1 MDKNI
6 GEQLNK
12 AYEAYRQAC
21 MDRDHAVKELQ
32 QKTENYMQQIRE
44 QQEKIE
50 LQNSIIAKLKS
61 QLAALNAN
69 RGSAHPYIMMHEDIE
84 TFNLP
89 FSQLSEKLNIAK
101 QREKL
106 LKEQLES
113 ESMKLKQLEDK
124 SNQKERKLLSVI
136 SNQEDKI
143 RNLKSK
149 LKELNEAQK
158 SIQMPIYKR
167 EALFSTQYLNK
178 RMGRS
183 GKWGASEVKELMWEA
198 RLLYCFLGKREN
210 LETIFQDMKEECH
223 RICMLAEE
231 QTDQLIKFKI
241 KPEPETE
248 IQFSMPIQCTDKTD
262 EQAEELFKPRVIKD
276 INRGASC
283 ITSITPRGVGQDED
297 NNSVESLS
305 KFNVKFPPTD
315 NDSAFLQSTQEKP
328 TVSCTGIAEN
338 MLQDHHFNLEHR
350 DRAANLSKLE
360 PNSFEAHGIDLMTS
374 ALQSLT
380 TVDKTN
386 PSDHANVS
394 IENIHDKPCLKTTD
408 SGFTFVPKHT
418 NQGVPEAIFSLE
430 TAGTTVRGPHQIIW
444 QPQDNDLLAQAY
456 ADSELNQC
464 RICEFCREVFPPS
477 PTSKEDFL
485 RHLNSHFKVQ
495 S

>member
-1 MDKNI
+1 
-6 GEQLNK
+6 
-12 AYEAYRQAC
+12 
-21 MDRDHAVKELQ
+21 
-32 QKTENYMQQIRE
+32 MQQIRE

-69 RGSAHPYIMMHEDIE
+69 RGNTHPYILMHEDIE
-84 TFNLP
+84 TSNLSL
-89 FSQLSEKLNIAK
+89 SQLSEKLNVAK

-124 SNQKERKLLSVI
+124 NNLKERKLLSII

-143 RNLKSK
+143 RTLKSK

-158 SIQMPIYKR
+158 GVQMPTYKR
-167 EALFSTQYLNK
+167 E
-178 RMGRS
+178 
-183 GKWGASEVKELMWEA
+183 VKSKKVPDKPELS
-198 RLLYCFLGKREN
+198 LGISAISPLPEREN

-223 RICMLAEE
+223 RIRMLARE
-231 QTDQLIKFKI
+231 QTDQLSKFKI

-315 NDSAFLQSTQEKP
+315 NDSAFLQSTREKP
-328 TVSCTGIAEN
+328 TVPCTGVAEN

-350 DRAANLSKLE
+350 DRAVNLSKLE
-360 PNSFEAHGIDLMTS
+360 PNSFEAHGVDLMTS

-386 PSDHANVS
+386 PPNHANMPV
-394 IENIHDKPCLKTTD
+394 ENTCDKTCLKTTD
-408 SGFTFVPKHT
+408 TGFTFVPKHT
-418 NQGVPEAIFSLE
+418 NQGVPEVIFSLE
-430 TAGTTVRGPHQIIW
+430 AAGTTVRGPHQLIW

-456 ADSELNQC
+456 TDSELNQC
-464 RICEFCREVFPPS
+464 GICEFCREVFPPS
-477 PTSKEDFL
+477 ITSKEDFL

>member
-69 RGSAHPYIMMHEDIE
+69 RGSAHSYILMHEDIE
-84 TFNLP
+84 TSNLP

-106 LKEQLES
+106 LQEQLES

-124 SNQKERKLLSVI
+124 SDQKERKLLSII

-158 SIQMPIYKR
+158 SIQMPTYKR
-167 EALFSTQYLNK
+167 EVKSKKVVPDKPELSLGISDISP
-178 RMGRS
+178 M
-183 GKWGASEVKELMWEA
+183 SE
-198 RLLYCFLGKREN
+198 REN
-210 LETIFQDMKEECH
+210 LETIFRDMKEECH
-223 RICMLAEE
+223 QICMLAKE
-231 QTDQLIKFKI
+231 QTNQLSKFKL

-328 TVSCTGIAEN
+328 TVPCISIAEN

-350 DRAANLSKLE
+350 DRAVNLSKLE
-360 PNSFEAHGIDLMTS
+360 PNSFEAHGIDLMT
-374 ALQSLT
+374 LT
-380 TVDKTN
+380 SVDKTN
-386 PSDHANVS
+386 PPDQTSVP

-408 SGFTFVPKHT
+408 SGFAFVPKHT
-418 NQGVPEAIFSLE
+418 NQGVPEVIFDLE
-430 TAGTTVRGPHQIIW
+430 SAGTTIRGPHQLIW

-464 RICEFCREVFPPS
+464 GICEFCREVFPPS
-477 PTSKEDFL
+477 LTSKEDFL

>member
-32 QKTENYMQQIRE
+32 QKTENYMQQICE

-69 RGSAHPYIMMHEDIE
+69 RGNAHPYILMHEDTE
-84 TFNLP
+84 TSNLP
-89 FSQLSEKLNIAK
+89 FSHLSEKLNIAK

-106 LKEQLES
+106 LKEQLDS

-124 SNQKERKLLSVI
+124 SNQKERKLLSII
-136 SNQEDKI
+136 SNQDDKI
-143 RNLKSK
+143 RNLESK
-149 LKELNEAQK
+149 LQELNEAQK
-158 SIQMPIYKR
+158 AIQMPTYKR
-167 EALFSTQYLNK
+167 EVKSMKVVPDKPEISL
-178 RMGRS
+178 GIS
-183 GKWGASEVKELMWEA
+183 GISPE
-198 RLLYCFLGKREN
+198 REN

-223 RICMLAEE
+223 RICMLARE
-231 QTDQLIKFKI
+231 QTDQLSIFKI

-328 TVSCTGIAEN
+328 TVPCTGISEN

-350 DRAANLSKLE
+350 DRAVNLSKLE

-386 PSDHANVS
+386 PSDHAKMP
-394 IENIHDKPCLKTTD
+394 IENICDKSCLKTTD

-418 NQGVPEAIFSLE
+418 NHDVPEVVFSLE
-430 TAGTTVRGPHQIIW
+430 AAGTTIRGPHQPIW

-464 RICEFCREVFPPS
+464 GICEFCREVFPPS
-477 PTSKEDFL
+477 LTSKEDFL

>member
-32 QKTENYMQQIRE
+32 QKTENYTQQIRE

-69 RGSAHPYIMMHEDIE
+69 RGNAHPYILMHEDIE
-84 TFNLP
+84 TSNLP
-89 FSQLSEKLNIAK
+89 FRQLSELNIAK

-106 LKEQLES
+106 LKEQLDS
-113 ESMKLKQLEDK
+113 ASMKLKQLEDK
-124 SNQKERKLLSVI
+124 SNQKERKLLSII
-136 SNQEDKI
+136 SNQDDKI
-143 RNLKSK
+143 RNLESK
-149 LKELNEAQK
+149 LQELNEVQK
-158 SIQMPIYKR
+158 GTQMPTYKR
-167 EALFSTQYLNK
+167 EVKSKKVVPDKPELSL
-178 RMGRS
+178 GIS
-183 GKWGASEVKELMWEA
+183 GISPE
-198 RLLYCFLGKREN
+198 REN

-223 RICMLAEE
+223 RICMLARE
-231 QTDQLIKFKI
+231 QTDQLSIFKI

-328 TVSCTGIAEN
+328 TVPCTGISEN

-350 DRAANLSKLE
+350 DCAVNLSKLE

-386 PSDHANVS
+386 PSDHAKMS
-394 IENIHDKPCLKTTD
+394 IENICDKPCLKTTD

-418 NQGVPEAIFSLE
+418 NQGVPEVIFPLE
-430 TAGTTVRGPHQIIW
+430 AAGTTVRGPHQ
-444 QPQDNDLLAQAY
+444 N
-456 ADSELNQC
+456 
-464 RICEFCREVFPPS
+464 VF
-477 PTSKEDFL
+477 KMLF
-485 RHLNSHFKVQ
+485 Q
-495 S
+495 

>member
-32 QKTENYMQQIRE
+32 QKTESYMQQIRE

-69 RGSAHPYIMMHEDIE
+69 RGNVHPYILMHEDIE
-84 TFNLP
+84 TSNLC
-89 FSQLSEKLNIAK
+89 FSQLSEKLNVAK
-101 QREKL
+101 RREKV

-113 ESMKLKQLEDK
+113 ESMKVKQLEDK
-124 SNQKERKLLSVI
+124 NNQKERKFISII
-136 SNQEDKI
+136 SNKDNKI
-143 RNLKSK
+143 RTLESK

-158 SIQMPIYKR
+158 GMQMPAYKR
-167 EALFSTQYLNK
+167 EVKSKKVVPDKPELSLEI
-178 RMGRS
+178 S
-183 GKWGASEVKELMWEA
+183 GISPMPE
-198 RLLYCFLGKREN
+198 REN

-223 RICMLAEE
+223 RICMLARE
-231 QTDQLIKFKI
+231 QTDQLSKFKI

-328 TVSCTGIAEN
+328 TVPCTGIAEN
-338 MLQDHHFNLEHR
+338 MLQDHNFNLEHR
-350 DRAANLSKLE
+350 DRAVNPSKLE
-360 PNSFEAHGIDLMTS
+360 PNSFEAHGVDLMTS

-380 TVDKTN
+380 PVDKTN
-386 PSDHANVS
+386 PPNHANMP
-394 IENIHDKPCLKTTD
+394 IENIHDKTCLKTTD
-408 SGFTFVPKHT
+408 TGFTFVPKHT
-418 NQGVPEAIFSLE
+418 NQGVPEVMFSSE
-430 TAGTTVRGPHQIIW
+430 VAGTTVRGPHQLIW
-444 QPQDNDLLAQAY
+444 QPRDNELLAQAY
-456 ADSELNQC
+456 TASELNQC
-464 RICEFCREVFPPS
+464 GICEFCQEVFPPS
-477 PTSKEDFL
+477 ITSKEDFL

>member
-6 GEQLNK
+6 GEQLNR

-44 QQEKIE
+44 QQKQIK
-50 LQNSIIAKLKS
+50 LQKSIIAKLKS

-69 RGSAHPYIMMHEDIE
+69 RGNAHPCILMHEDTE
-84 TFNLP
+84 TSNLSL
-89 FSQLSEKLNIAK
+89 SQLSEELNIAK
-101 QREKL
+101 QGEKL
-106 LKEQLES
+106 LK
-113 ESMKLKQLEDK
+113 
-124 SNQKERKLLSVI
+124 V
-136 SNQEDKI
+136 
-143 RNLKSK
+143 KSK
-149 LKELNEAQK
+149 KAVPYKPELCLGIAGV
-158 SIQMPIYKR
+158 SPIP
-167 EALFSTQYLNK
+167 E
-178 RMGRS
+178 
-183 GKWGASEVKELMWEA
+183 
-198 RLLYCFLGKREN
+198 REN

-223 RICMLAEE
+223 RICMLARE
-231 QTDQLIKFKI
+231 QTDQLSKFRI

-297 NNSVESLS
+297 NSSVESLS

-315 NDSAFLQSTQEKP
+315 NDSAFLQSTQEKT
-328 TVSCTGIAEN
+328 TVPCTGIAEK

-350 DRAANLSKLE
+350 DRAVNLSKLE
-360 PNSFEAHGIDLMTS
+360 PNSFEVHGVDLMTS
-374 ALQSLT
+374 ALQNF

-386 PSDHANVS
+386 SSNHANMP
-394 IENIHDKPCLKTTD
+394 IEKTHDKTCLNTANAV
-408 SGFTFVPKHT
+408 FTFVPKHT
-418 NQGVPEAIFSLE
+418 NLGVPEVILDSLE
-430 TAGTTVRGPHQIIW
+430 AAGTTVRGPHQLIW

-456 ADSELNQC
+456 TDSELIQC
-464 RICEFCREVFPPS
+464 GICEFCQEVFPPS
-477 PTSKEDFL
+477 RTSKEDFL
-485 RHLNSHFKVQ
+485 RHLYSHLKVQ

>member
-32 QKTENYMQQIRE
+32 QKTENYTQQIRE

-69 RGSAHPYIMMHEDIE
+69 RGNAHPYILMHEDIE
-84 TFNLP
+84 TSNLP
-89 FSQLSEKLNIAK
+89 FRQLSELNIAK

-106 LKEQLES
+106 LKEQLDS
-113 ESMKLKQLEDK
+113 ASMKLKQLEDK
-124 SNQKERKLLSVI
+124 SNQKERKLLCII
-136 SNQEDKI
+136 SNQDDKI
-143 RNLKSK
+143 RNLESK
-149 LKELNEAQK
+149 LQELNEVQK
-158 SIQMPIYKR
+158 GMQTPTYKR
-167 EALFSTQYLNK
+167 EVKSKKVVPDKPELSL
-178 RMGRS
+178 GIS
-183 GKWGASEVKELMWEA
+183 GISPE
-198 RLLYCFLGKREN
+198 REN

-223 RICMLAEE
+223 RICMLARE
-231 QTDQLIKFKI
+231 QTDQLSIFKI

-328 TVSCTGIAEN
+328 TVPCTGISEN

-350 DRAANLSKLE
+350 DCAVNLSKLE

-386 PSDHANVS
+386 PSDHAKMS
-394 IENIHDKPCLKTTD
+394 IENICDKPCLKTTD

-418 NQGVPEAIFSLE
+418 NQGVPEVIFPLE
-430 TAGTTVRGPHQIIW
+430 AAGTTVRGPHQ
-444 QPQDNDLLAQAY
+444 N
-456 ADSELNQC
+456 
-464 RICEFCREVFPPS
+464 VF
-477 PTSKEDFL
+477 KMLF
-485 RHLNSHFKVQ
+485 Q
-495 S
+495 

>member
-69 RGSAHPYIMMHEDIE
+69 RGMYSSLHHEDIE
-84 TFNLP
+84 TSNLS

-106 LKEQLES
+106 LKVWS
-113 ESMKLKQLEDK
+113 
-124 SNQKERKLLSVI
+124 
-136 SNQEDKI
+136 
-143 RNLKSK
+143 
-149 LKELNEAQK
+149 
-158 SIQMPIYKR
+158 
-167 EALFSTQYLNK
+167 
-178 RMGRS
+178 
-183 GKWGASEVKELMWEA
+183 
-198 RLLYCFLGKREN
+198 EN

-223 RICMLAEE
+223 RICMLARE
-231 QTDQLIKFKI
+231 QTDQLSKFKI

-262 EQAEELFKPRVIKD
+262 EQAEELFKPRVIND

-328 TVSCTGIAEN
+328 TVPCTGIAEN

-350 DRAANLSKLE
+350 DRAVNLSKLE
-360 PNSFEAHGIDLMTS
+360 PNSFEAHGVDLMTS

-386 PSDHANVS
+386 PPNHANIP
-394 IENIHDKPCLKTTD
+394 IENSRDKTCLKTTD
-408 SGFTFVPKHT
+408 TGFTFVPKHT
-418 NQGVPEAIFSLE
+418 NQGVPEVIFSSLE
-430 TAGTTVRGPHQIIW
+430 AAGTTVRGPHQVSFYKYFHLDINCFYIYFKAVINRKL
-444 QPQDNDLLAQAY
+444 PPRLLSFY
-456 ADSELNQC
+456 L
-464 RICEFCREVFPPS
+464 
-477 PTSKEDFL
+477 
-485 RHLNSHFKVQ
+485 
-495 S
+495 

>member
-32 QKTENYMQQIRE
+32 QKTENYTQQIRE
-44 QQEKIE
+44 QQEKID
-50 LQNSIIAKLKS
+50 LQNSIIAELKS

-69 RGSAHPYIMMHEDIE
+69 RGNAHPYILMHEDIE
-84 TFNLP
+84 TSNLS

-124 SNQKERKLLSVI
+124 NNQKERKLISII

-143 RNLKSK
+143 RTLKSK
-149 LKELNEAQK
+149 LKELSEAQK
-158 SIQMPIYKR
+158 GTQMPTYKR
-167 EALFSTQYLNK
+167 EVKSKKVVPDKYELSLG
-178 RMGRS
+178 MS
-183 GKWGASEVKELMWEA
+183 GISPMLE
-198 RLLYCFLGKREN
+198 RDN
-210 LETIFQDMKEECH
+210 LETVFQDMKEECH
-223 RICMLAEE
+223 RICMLARE
-231 QTDQLIKFKI
+231 QTDQLSAFKI

-262 EQAEELFKPRVIKD
+262 EQAEELFKTRVIKD

-305 KFNVKFPPTD
+305 KFNVKLPPTD

-328 TVSCTGIAEN
+328 TVPCTSIAEN
-338 MLQDHHFNLEHR
+338 MLRDHRFNLEHR
-350 DRAANLSKLE
+350 DCAVNISKLE
-360 PNSFEAHGIDLMTS
+360 PNSLEAYGVDLMTS

-386 PSDHANVS
+386 PPNHANMP
-394 IENIHDKPCLKTTD
+394 IESTRDKTCFKTTD
-408 SGFTFVPKHT
+408 MGFTFVPKHT
-418 NQGVPEAIFSLE
+418 NQGIPEVIFSSLE
-430 TAGTTVRGPHQIIW
+430 AAGTTVRGPHQLVW
-444 QPQDNDLLAQAY
+444 QPRDNDLLAQPY
-456 ADSELNQC
+456 TDSELNQC
-464 RICEFCREVFPPS
+464 GICEFCREVLPPS
-477 PTSKEDFL
+477 ITSKEDFL
-485 RHLNSHFKVQ
+485 RHLYSHFKVQ

>member
-32 QKTENYMQQIRE
+32 QKVQNYMQQIRE

-69 RGSAHPYIMMHEDIE
+69 RGNVHPYILLHEDIE
-84 TFNLP
+84 TSNLS

-106 LKEQLES
+106 LK
-113 ESMKLKQLEDK
+113 
-124 SNQKERKLLSVI
+124 V
-136 SNQEDKI
+136 
-143 RNLKSK
+143 KSK
-149 LKELNEAQK
+149 KVVPDKPEL
-158 SIQMPIYKR
+158 SLGISGISPMP
-167 EALFSTQYLNK
+167 E
-178 RMGRS
+178 
-183 GKWGASEVKELMWEA
+183 
-198 RLLYCFLGKREN
+198 REN

-223 RICMLAEE
+223 RICMLARE
-231 QTDQLIKFKI
+231 QTDQLSKFKI

-262 EQAEELFKPRVIKD
+262 EQAEELFKSRVIKD

-328 TVSCTGIAEN
+328 AVPCTGIAEN

-350 DRAANLSKLE
+350 DRAVNLSKLE
-360 PNSFEAHGIDLMTS
+360 PNSFEAHGVDLMTS

-386 PSDHANVS
+386 PPNHANMS
-394 IENIHDKPCLKTTD
+394 IENIHDKTCLKTTNT
-408 SGFTFVPKHT
+408 GFTFVPKHT
-418 NQGVPEAIFSLE
+418 NQGVPEVIFSSLE
-430 TAGTTVRGPHQIIW
+430 AAGTTVRGPHQLVW

-456 ADSELNQC
+456 TDSELNQC
-464 RICEFCREVFPPS
+464 GICEFCREVFPPS
-477 PTSKEDFL
+477 ITSKEDFL

>member
-69 RGSAHPYIMMHEDIE
+69 RGNVHTYILKHEDIE
-84 TFNLP
+84 TSNLS
-89 FSQLSEKLNIAK
+89 FSQLSEKLSIAK

-124 SNQKERKLLSVI
+124 NNQKERKLLSII

-143 RNLKSK
+143 RTLKSK

-158 SIQMPIYKR
+158 GIQMPTYKR
-167 EALFSTQYLNK
+167 EVKNK
-178 RMGRS
+178 
-183 GKWGASEVKELMWEA
+183 KVVPEKSEVS
-198 RLLYCFLGKREN
+198 LGISGISPMSEREN

-223 RICMLAEE
+223 RICMLARE
-231 QTDQLIKFKI
+231 QTDQLSKFKI

-262 EQAEELFKPRVIKD
+262 EQAEELFKPRVIND

-328 TVSCTGIAEN
+328 TVPCTGIAEN
-338 MLQDHHFNLEHR
+338 MLQDHNFNLEHR
-350 DRAANLSKLE
+350 DRAVNLSKLE
-360 PNSFEAHGIDLMTS
+360 PNSFEAHGVDLMTS

-386 PSDHANVS
+386 PPNHANIP
-394 IENIHDKPCLKTTD
+394 IENSRDKTCLKTTD
-408 SGFTFVPKHT
+408 TGFTFVPKHT
-418 NQGVPEAIFSLE
+418 NQGIPEVIFSSLE
-430 TAGTTVRGPHQIIW
+430 GAGTTVRGPHQLIW
-444 QPQDNDLLAQAY
+444 QPRDNDLLAQAY
-456 ADSELNQC
+456 TDSELNQC
-464 RICEFCREVFPPS
+464 GICEFCREVFPPS
-477 PTSKEDFL
+477 ITSKEDFL

>member
-69 RGSAHPYIMMHEDIE
+69 RGNAHPYILMHEDID
-84 TFNLP
+84 TSNLP
-89 FSQLSEKLNIAK
+89 FRQLSEKLNIAK

-106 LKEQLES
+106 LKEQLDS

-124 SNQKERKLLSVI
+124 SNQKERKLLSII
-136 SNQEDKI
+136 SNQDDKI
-143 RNLKSK
+143 RNLESK
-149 LKELNEAQK
+149 LQELNEAQK
-158 SIQMPIYKR
+158 GIQTPTYKR
-167 EALFSTQYLNK
+167 EVKSEKVVPDKPELSL
-178 RMGRS
+178 GIS
-183 GKWGASEVKELMWEA
+183 GISPE
-198 RLLYCFLGKREN
+198 REN

-223 RICMLAEE
+223 RICMLARE
-231 QTDQLIKFKI
+231 QTDQLSIFKI

-328 TVSCTGIAEN
+328 TVPCTGISEN

-350 DRAANLSKLE
+350 DRAVNLSKLE

-386 PSDHANVS
+386 PSDHAKMP
-394 IENIHDKPCLKTTD
+394 IENICDKPCLKTTD

-418 NQGVPEAIFSLE
+418 NQGVPEVIFSLE
-430 TAGTTVRGPHQIIW
+430 AAGTTVRGPHQPIW

-464 RICEFCREVFPPS
+464 GICEFCREVFPPS
-477 PTSKEDFL
+477 LTSKEDFL

>member
-69 RGSAHPYIMMHEDIE
+69 RGNAHPYILMHEDIE
-84 TFNLP
+84 TSNLL
-89 FSQLSEKLNIAK
+89 FSQLSEKLNVAK
-101 QREKL
+101 QKEKL
-106 LKEQLES
+106 LKEQLDS

-124 SNQKERKLLSVI
+124 SNQKERKLLSII
-136 SNQEDKI
+136 SSQDDKI

-149 LKELNEAQK
+149 LHELSEAQK
-158 SIQMPIYKR
+158 GVQMPTYKR
-167 EALFSTQYLNK
+167 EVKSKKVVPDKPELSLVISP
-178 RMGRS
+178 M
-183 GKWGASEVKELMWEA
+183 SE
-198 RLLYCFLGKREN
+198 REN
-210 LETIFQDMKEECH
+210 PETIFQDMKEECH
-223 RICMLAEE
+223 RICMLARE
-231 QTDQLIKFKI
+231 QTDQLSKFKI

-328 TVSCTGIAEN
+328 TVPCTGISEN

-350 DRAANLSKLE
+350 DHAVNLSKLE
-360 PNSFEAHGIDLMTS
+360 PKSFEAHGIDLMTS

-386 PSDHANVS
+386 LPDHVKMP
-394 IENIHDKPCLKTTD
+394 IENICDKPCLKTTD

-418 NQGVPEAIFSLE
+418 NQGVPEVIFPLE
-430 TAGTTVRGPHQIIW
+430 AAGTTVRGPHQLIW
-444 QPQDNDLLAQAY
+444 QPQDNNLLAQAY

-464 RICEFCREVFPPS
+464 GICEFCREVFPPS
-477 PTSKEDFL
+477 LTSKEDFL

>member
-69 RGSAHPYIMMHEDIE
+69 RGNAHPYILMHEDVE
-84 TFNLP
+84 TPNLL

-106 LKEQLES
+106 LKEHLDS

-124 SNQKERKLLSVI
+124 SNQKERKLLSII
-136 SNQEDKI
+136 SNQDDKI
-143 RNLKSK
+143 RNLESK
-149 LKELNEAQK
+149 LQELNEAQK
-158 SIQMPIYKR
+158 GTQMPTYKR
-167 EALFSTQYLNK
+167 EVKSKKVVPDMPELSL
-178 RMGRS
+178 GIS
-183 GKWGASEVKELMWEA
+183 GISPE
-198 RLLYCFLGKREN
+198 REN
-210 LETIFQDMKEECH
+210 LESIFQDMKEECH
-223 RICMLAEE
+223 RICKLARE
-231 QTDQLIKFKI
+231 QTDQLSIFKI

-328 TVSCTGIAEN
+328 TVPCTGISEN

-350 DRAANLSKLE
+350 DRAVNLSKLE

-386 PSDHANVS
+386 PSDHAKMP
-394 IENIHDKPCLKTTD
+394 IENICDKSCLKTTD

-418 NQGVPEAIFSLE
+418 NQGVPEVIFSLE
-430 TAGTTVRGPHQIIW
+430 AAGTTVRGPHQPIW

-464 RICEFCREVFPPS
+464 GICEFCREVFPPS
-477 PTSKEDFL
+477 LTSKEDFL

>member
-50 LQNSIIAKLKS
+50 LQNGIIAKLKS

-69 RGSAHPYIMMHEDIE
+69 RGNVHPYILMHEDIE
-84 TFNLP
+84 TSNLS
-89 FSQLSEKLNIAK
+89 FCQLSEKLNVAK

-113 ESMKLKQLEDK
+113 ESMKLKQLQDK
-124 SNQKERKLLSVI
+124 NNQKERKLISII

-143 RNLKSK
+143 RTLKSK

-158 SIQMPIYKR
+158 GVQMPTYKR
-167 EALFSTQYLNK
+167 EVKSKKVVPDKPELPL
-178 RMGRS
+178 GIS
-183 GKWGASEVKELMWEA
+183 GISPMPE
-198 RLLYCFLGKREN
+198 REN

-223 RICMLAEE
+223 RICMLARE
-231 QTDQLIKFKI
+231 QTDQLSKFKI

-297 NNSVESLS
+297 NNYVESLS

-328 TVSCTGIAEN
+328 TVPCTGIAEN
-338 MLQDHHFNLEHR
+338 MLQDHRFNLEHR
-350 DRAANLSKLE
+350 DRAVNLSKLE
-360 PNSFEAHGIDLMTS
+360 PNSFEAHGVDLMTS

-380 TVDKTN
+380 PVDKTN
-386 PSDHANVS
+386 PPNHANMP
-394 IENIHDKPCLKTTD
+394 IENTCDKTRLKTTD
-408 SGFTFVPKHT
+408 TGFTFVPKHT
-418 NQGVPEAIFSLE
+418 NHGVPEVIFNLE
-430 TAGTTVRGPHQIIW
+430 AAGTTVRGPHQLVW
-444 QPQDNDLLAQAY
+444 QPRDNDLPAQAY
-456 ADSELNQC
+456 TDSELNQC
-464 RICEFCREVFPPS
+464 GICEFCQEVFPLS
-477 PTSKEDFL
+477 RISKEDFL

>member
-32 QKTENYMQQIRE
+32 QKTENYTQQIRE

-69 RGSAHPYIMMHEDIE
+69 RGNAHPYILMHEDIE
-84 TFNLP
+84 TSNLP
-89 FSQLSEKLNIAK
+89 FRQLSEKLSIAR
-101 QREKL
+101 QRENL
-106 LKEQLES
+106 LKEKLDS

-124 SNQKERKLLSVI
+124 SNQKERKLLSII
-136 SNQEDKI
+136 SNQDDKI
-143 RNLKSK
+143 RNLESK
-149 LKELNEAQK
+149 LQELNEAQK
-158 SIQMPIYKR
+158 GIQMPTYKR
-167 EALFSTQYLNK
+167 EVKSKKVVPDKPELSL
-178 RMGRS
+178 GIS
-183 GKWGASEVKELMWEA
+183 GISPE
-198 RLLYCFLGKREN
+198 REN

-223 RICMLAEE
+223 RICMLARE
-231 QTDQLIKFKI
+231 QTDQLSIFKI

-328 TVSCTGIAEN
+328 TVPCTGISEN

-350 DRAANLSKLE
+350 DRAVNLSKLE

-380 TVDKTN
+380 AVDKTN
-386 PSDHANVS
+386 LSDHAKMP
-394 IENIHDKPCLKTTD
+394 IENICDKPCLKTTD

-418 NQGVPEAIFSLE
+418 NQGVPEVIFPLE
-430 TAGTTVRGPHQIIW
+430 AAGTTVRGPHQPIW

-464 RICEFCREVFPPS
+464 GICEFCREVFPPS
-477 PTSKEDFL
+477 LTSKEDFL

>member
-6 GEQLNK
+6 GEQLNR
-12 AYEAYRQAC
+12 AYEAFRQAC
-21 MDRDHAVKELQ
+21 MERDHAVKELQ

-69 RGSAHPYIMMHEDIE
+69 RGNAHPYILMHEDIE
-84 TFNLP
+84 TSNLP

-106 LKEQLES
+106 LKEQLDS

-124 SNQKERKLLSVI
+124 SNQKERKLLSII
-136 SNQEDKI
+136 SNQDDKI
-143 RNLKSK
+143 RNLESK
-149 LKELNEAQK
+149 LQELNEAQK
-158 SIQMPIYKR
+158 GIQMPTYKR
-167 EALFSTQYLNK
+167 EVKSK
-178 RMGRS
+178 R
-183 GKWGASEVKELMWEA
+183 VVP
-198 RLLYCFLGKREN
+198 
-210 LETIFQDMKEECH
+210 D
-223 RICMLAEE
+223 
-231 QTDQLIKFKI
+231 
-241 KPEPETE
+241 KPELSLGISGISPESFLTVFLERE

-262 EQAEELFKPRVIKD
+262 EQAEELFKPRVIED

-328 TVSCTGIAEN
+328 TVPCTGISEN

-350 DRAANLSKLE
+350 DRAVNLSKLE

-386 PSDHANVS
+386 PSDHAKMP
-394 IENIHDKPCLKTTD
+394 IEKICDKPSLKTTD

-418 NQGVPEAIFSLE
+418 IQGVPEVIFSLE
-430 TAGTTVRGPHQIIW
+430 AAGTTVRGPHQPIW

-456 ADSELNQC
+456 ADSEPNQC
-464 RICEFCREVFPPS
+464 GICEFCREVFPPS
-477 PTSKEDFL
+477 LTSKEDFL

>member
-21 MDRDHAVKELQ
+21 MDRDHAVKELH

-69 RGSAHPYIMMHEDIE
+69 GGNAHPYVLMHEDTE
-84 TFNLP
+84 TSNLP
-89 FSQLSEKLNIAK
+89 FRQLSEKLNVAK

-124 SNQKERKLLSVI
+124 NNQKERKLISII

-143 RNLKSK
+143 KTLKSK
-149 LKELNEAQK
+149 LKELNEAQRGV
-158 SIQMPIYKR
+158 QMPTYKR
-167 EALFSTQYLNK
+167 E
-178 RMGRS
+178 
-183 GKWGASEVKELMWEA
+183 VKSKKVIPAKPELS
-198 RLLYCFLGKREN
+198 LGMAGIPPLPEREN
-210 LETIFQDMKEECH
+210 LETIFHDMEEECH
-223 RICMLAEE
+223 RICMLARD
-231 QTDQLIKFKI
+231 QTDQLSKFKI

-248 IQFSMPIQCTDKTD
+248 IPFSMPIQCTDKTD

-305 KFNVKFPPTD
+305 KFNVKFPPTV
-315 NDSAFLQSTQEKP
+315 NDSAFLQSTREKP
-328 TVSCTGIAEN
+328 TVPCTGVAEN

-350 DRAANLSKLE
+350 DRAVNLSKLE
-360 PNSFEAHGIDLMTS
+360 PNSFEAHGVDLMTS
-374 ALQSLT
+374 ALQNF
-380 TVDKTN
+380 TVDKIKPPN
-386 PSDHANVS
+386 HVKMP
-394 IENIHDKPCLKTTD
+394 IENIHDKICLKTTD
-408 SGFTFVPKHT
+408 TGFTFVPKHT
-418 NQGVPEAIFSLE
+418 NQGAPEVIFSSLE
-430 TAGTTVRGPHQIIW
+430 AAGTTIRGPHQLIW
-444 QPQDNDLLAQAY
+444 QPQDNNLLAQAY
-456 ADSELNQC
+456 TDSELNQSK
-464 RICEFCREVFPPS
+464 ICEFCREVFPPS
-477 PTSKEDFL
+477 VTSKEDFL

>member
-32 QKTENYMQQIRE
+32 QKTENYMQQICE

-69 RGSAHPYIMMHEDIE
+69 RGNAHPYILMHEDIE
-84 TFNLP
+84 TSNLS
-89 FSQLSEKLNIAK
+89 FSQLAEKLNMAK

-106 LKEQLES
+106 LKEQLEG

-124 SNQKERKLLSVI
+124 NNQKERKLI
-136 SNQEDKI
+136 SIISDQEDKI
-143 RNLKSK
+143 RTLKSK

-158 SIQMPIYKR
+158 GIQMPTYKR
-167 EALFSTQYLNK
+167 EVKCKKVVPDKPELSL
-178 RMGRS
+178 GIS
-183 GKWGASEVKELMWEA
+183 GISPMPE
-198 RLLYCFLGKREN
+198 REN

-223 RICMLAEE
+223 RICMLARE
-231 QTDQLIKFKI
+231 QTDQLSKFKI

-328 TVSCTGIAEN
+328 TVPCSGIAEN
-338 MLQDHHFNLEHR
+338 MLQDHNFNLEHR
-350 DRAANLSKLE
+350 GSAVNLSKLE
-360 PNSFEAHGIDLMTS
+360 PNSFEAHGVDLMTS
-374 ALQSLT
+374 ALPSLT

-386 PSDHANVS
+386 PPNHANMP
-394 IENIHDKPCLKTTD
+394 IEKTRDT
-408 SGFTFVPKHT
+408 GFTFVPKHT
-418 NQGVPEAIFSLE
+418 NHGVPEVMFSSLE
-430 TAGTTVRGPHQIIW
+430 VAGTTIRGPHQLVW
-444 QPQDNDLLAQAY
+444 QPRDNDLLAQAY
-456 ADSELNQC
+456 TASELNQC
-464 RICEFCREVFPPS
+464 GICEFCREVFPPS
-477 PTSKEDFL
+477 ITSKEDFL

>member
-69 RGSAHPYIMMHEDIE
+69 RGMYSSLHHEDIE
-84 TFNLP
+84 TSNLS

-106 LKEQLES
+106 LKVWS
-113 ESMKLKQLEDK
+113 
-124 SNQKERKLLSVI
+124 
-136 SNQEDKI
+136 
-143 RNLKSK
+143 
-149 LKELNEAQK
+149 
-158 SIQMPIYKR
+158 
-167 EALFSTQYLNK
+167 
-178 RMGRS
+178 
-183 GKWGASEVKELMWEA
+183 
-198 RLLYCFLGKREN
+198 EN

-223 RICMLAEE
+223 RICMLARE
-231 QTDQLIKFKI
+231 QTDQLSKFKI

-262 EQAEELFKPRVIKD
+262 EQAEELFKPRVIND

-328 TVSCTGIAEN
+328 TVPCTGIAEN

-350 DRAANLSKLE
+350 DRAVNLSKLE
-360 PNSFEAHGIDLMTS
+360 PNSFEAHGVDLMTS

-386 PSDHANVS
+386 PPNHANIP
-394 IENIHDKPCLKTTD
+394 IENSRDKTCLKTTD
-408 SGFTFVPKHT
+408 TGFTFVPKHT
-418 NQGVPEAIFSLE
+418 NQGVPEVIFSSLE
-430 TAGTTVRGPHQIIW
+430 AAGTTVRGPHQLIW
-444 QPQDNDLLAQAY
+444 QPRDNDLLAQAY
-456 ADSELNQC
+456 TDSELNQC
-464 RICEFCREVFPPS
+464 GICEFCREVFPPS
-477 PTSKEDFL
+477 ITSKEDFL

>member
-69 RGSAHPYIMMHEDIE
+69 RGNAHPYILMHEDIE
-84 TFNLP
+84 TSNLL
-89 FSQLSEKLNIAK
+89 FSQLSEKLNVAK
-101 QREKL
+101 QKEKL
-106 LKEQLES
+106 LKVKS
-113 ESMKLKQLEDK
+113 KKVVPDK
-124 SNQKERKLLSVI
+124 PELSLVI
-136 SNQEDKI
+136 SP
-143 RNLKSK
+143 
-149 LKELNEAQK
+149 
-158 SIQMPIYKR
+158 M
-167 EALFSTQYLNK
+167 
-178 RMGRS
+178 
-183 GKWGASEVKELMWEA
+183 SE
-198 RLLYCFLGKREN
+198 REN
-210 LETIFQDMKEECH
+210 PETIFQDMKEECH
-223 RICMLAEE
+223 RICMLARE
-231 QTDQLIKFKI
+231 QTDQLSKFKI

-328 TVSCTGIAEN
+328 TVPCTGISEN

-350 DRAANLSKLE
+350 DHAVNLSKLE
-360 PNSFEAHGIDLMTS
+360 PKSFEAHGIDLMTS

-386 PSDHANVS
+386 LPDHVKMP
-394 IENIHDKPCLKTTD
+394 IENICDKPCLKTTD

-418 NQGVPEAIFSLE
+418 NQGVPEVIFPLE
-430 TAGTTVRGPHQIIW
+430 AAGTTVRGPHQVSFYKYSTFQKMLIW
-444 QPQDNDLLAQAY
+444 QPQDNNLLAQAY

-464 RICEFCREVFPPS
+464 GICEFCREVFPPS
-477 PTSKEDFL
+477 LTSKEDFL

>member
-32 QKTENYMQQIRE
+32 QKTESYMQQIRE

-69 RGSAHPYIMMHEDIE
+69 RGNVHPYILMHEDIE
-84 TFNLP
+84 TSNLC
-89 FSQLSEKLNIAK
+89 FSQLSEKLNVAK
-101 QREKL
+101 RREKV

-113 ESMKLKQLEDK
+113 ESMKVKQLEDK
-124 SNQKERKLLSVI
+124 NNQKERKFISII
-136 SNQEDKI
+136 SNKDNKI
-143 RNLKSK
+143 RTLESK

-158 SIQMPIYKR
+158 GMQMPAYKR
-167 EALFSTQYLNK
+167 EVKSKKVVPDKPESSLEI
-178 RMGRS
+178 S
-183 GKWGASEVKELMWEA
+183 GISPMPE
-198 RLLYCFLGKREN
+198 REN

-223 RICMLAEE
+223 RICMLARE
-231 QTDQLIKFKI
+231 QTDQLSKFKI

-328 TVSCTGIAEN
+328 TVPCTGIAEN
-338 MLQDHHFNLEHR
+338 MLQDHNFNLEHR
-350 DRAANLSKLE
+350 DRAVNPSKLE
-360 PNSFEAHGIDLMTS
+360 PNSFEAHGVDLMTS

-380 TVDKTN
+380 PVDKTN
-386 PSDHANVS
+386 PPNHANMP
-394 IENIHDKPCLKTTD
+394 IENIHDKTCLKTTD
-408 SGFTFVPKHT
+408 TGFTFVPKHT
-418 NQGVPEAIFSLE
+418 NQGVPEVMFSSE
-430 TAGTTVRGPHQIIW
+430 VAGTTVRGPHQLIW
-444 QPQDNDLLAQAY
+444 QPRDNELLAQAY
-456 ADSELNQC
+456 TASELNQC
-464 RICEFCREVFPPS
+464 GICEFCQEVFPPS
-477 PTSKEDFL
+477 ITSKEDFL

>member
-167 EALFSTQYLNK
+167 EVKSRKVVPDNPELSL
-178 RMGRS
+178 GIS
-183 GKWGASEVKELMWEA
+183 GISPMAE
-198 RLLYCFLGKREN
+198 REN

-386 PSDHANVS
+386 PSDHANVP

>member
-32 QKTENYMQQIRE
+32 LKTENYMQQIGE
-44 QQEKIE
+44 QQEQIE

-61 QLAALNAN
+61 QLGALNAN
-69 RGSAHPYIMMHEDIE
+69 RGNMHSYVLMPEEIQ
-84 TFNLP
+84 TSNLT

-106 LKEQLES
+106 LKEQLEN
-113 ESMKLKQLEDK
+113 ESIRMKQIEEKN
-124 SNQKERKLLSVI
+124 NQKERKLMSII

-143 RNLKSK
+143 RTLKIK

-158 SIQMPIYKR
+158 RIQMPIYK
-167 EALFSTQYLNK
+167 T
-178 RMGRS
+178 
-183 GKWGASEVKELMWEA
+183 EVKSKKVVPDKHELS
-198 RLLYCFLGKREN
+198 LGISDISSVSEREN
-210 LETIFQDMKEECH
+210 LETIFQEMKEECH
-223 RICMLAEE
+223 RICMLAGE
-231 QTDQLIKFKI
+231 QTDRLSKFKI
-241 KPEPETE
+241 KREPETE

-315 NDSAFLQSTQEKP
+315 NDSAFLQSTQDKP
-328 TVSCTGIAEN
+328 TVPCTAIAEN

-350 DRAANLSKLE
+350 DHAVNLSELE
-360 PNSFEAHGIDLMTS
+360 SNSFEARGVDLITS
-374 ALQSLT
+374 ALQNLT
-380 TVDKTN
+380 AVDKTAPPN
-386 PSDHANVS
+386 HANLP
-394 IENIHDKPCLKTTD
+394 IENTCDKTCLKTTD
-408 SGFTFVPKHT
+408 TGLTFVPKHT
-418 NQGVPEAIFSLE
+418 NPAVPEVIFPSLE
-430 TAGTTVRGPHQIIW
+430 AAGTTIRGPHQLVW
-444 QPQDNDLLAQAY
+444 QPQDSVLLAQAY
-456 ADSELNQC
+456 ADSEPNQC
-464 RICEFCREVFPPS
+464 GICAFCREVITS
-477 PTSKEDFL
+477 ITSKEEYF

>member
-6 GEQLNK
+6 GEQLNR

-44 QQEKIE
+44 QQEQIN
-50 LQNSIIAKLKS
+50 LQKTIIAKLKS

-69 RGSAHPYIMMHEDIE
+69 RGNAHPYILMHEDIE
-84 TFNLP
+84 TSNLS
-89 FSQLSEKLNIAK
+89 FSQLSEKLNVAK
-101 QREKL
+101 QREKV

-124 SNQKERKLLSVI
+124 NNLKERNLMSII
-136 SNQEDKI
+136 SSQDNEI
-143 RNLKSK
+143 RSLKSK
-149 LKELNEAQK
+149 LRELNEAQK
-158 SIQMPIYKR
+158 GIQIPMYKR
-167 EALFSTQYLNK
+167 E
-178 RMGRS
+178 
-183 GKWGASEVKELMWEA
+183 VKSKKAVPDKPEL
-198 RLLYCFLGKREN
+198 CLGIAGVPPIPEREN

-223 RICMLAEE
+223 RICMLARE
-231 QTDQLIKFKI
+231 QTDQLSKLKI

-297 NNSVESLS
+297 NSSVESLS

-328 TVSCTGIAEN
+328 TVPCTGIAEK

-350 DRAANLSKLE
+350 DRAVNLSKLE
-360 PNSFEAHGIDLMTS
+360 PNSFEAHGVDLMTS
-374 ALQSLT
+374 ALQNLT

-386 PSDHANVS
+386 PPNHANMP
-394 IENIHDKPCLKTTD
+394 IENTHHKTRLKTTD
-408 SGFTFVPKHT
+408 TGFTFVPKRT
-418 NQGVPEAIFSLE
+418 NQGVPEVIFSSLE
-430 TAGTTVRGPHQIIW
+430 AAGTTVRGPHQLVW
-444 QPQDNDLLAQAY
+444 QPRDNDLLAQAY
-456 ADSELNQC
+456 TDSELNQC
-464 RICEFCREVFPPS
+464 GICEFCREVFPPS
-477 PTSKEDFL
+477 ITSKEDFL

>member
-32 QKTENYMQQIRE
+32 QKTENYMQQIHE

-50 LQNSIIAKLKS
+50 LQNSVIAKLKS

-69 RGSAHPYIMMHEDIE
+69 RGNVHPYALMHEDNE
-84 TFNLP
+84 TSSLS

-124 SNQKERKLLSVI
+124 NSQKERKLMSII
-136 SNQEDKI
+136 SSQDNKI
-143 RNLKSK
+143 RTLKSK

-158 SIQMPIYKR
+158 GIHMPTYKM
-167 EALFSTQYLNK
+167 EAKSK
-178 RMGRS
+178 
-183 GKWGASEVKELMWEA
+183 KVVPDKCEL
-198 RLLYCFLGKREN
+198 CLGIPGISPMPEREN
-210 LETIFQDMKEECH
+210 LETIFQDIKEECH
-223 RICMLAEE
+223 RICMLTTE
-231 QTDQLIKFKI
+231 QTDQLSKFKI
-241 KPEPETE
+241 KPEPESE

-328 TVSCTGIAEN
+328 TIPCTGIAEN

-350 DRAANLSKLE
+350 DCAVKLSKLE
-360 PNSFEAHGIDLMTS
+360 PNSFEAHRADLITS
-374 ALQSLT
+374 ALKNLT

-386 PSDHANVS
+386 PQNHANMA
-394 IENIHDKPCLKTTD
+394 IENTCDKTCLKTTD
-408 SGFTFVPKHT
+408 TDFTFAHKHT
-418 NQGVPEAIFSLE
+418 SQSVPEAIFSSLE
-430 TAGTTVRGPHQIIW
+430 AAGTTIRGPHQLIW
-444 QPQDNDLLAQAY
+444 QPQDNDLLAQVY
-456 ADSELNQC
+456 TDSELNQC
-464 RICEFCREVFPPS
+464 GVCEFCREVFPPS
-477 PTSKEDFL
+477 LTSKDDFL
-485 RHLNSHFKVQ
+485 RHLNSHFEVQ

>member
-1 MDKNI
+1 MDKNL

-32 QKTENYMQQIRE
+32 QKTENYIQQIRE

-61 QLAALNAN
+61 QLAAQNAN
-69 RGSAHPYIMMHEDIE
+69 RGNAHPYILMHEDIE
-84 TFNLP
+84 TCNLSY
-89 FSQLSEKLNIAK
+89 SQLSEKLNIAK

-106 LKEQLES
+106 LKEQLDS

-124 SNQKERKLLSVI
+124 SNQKERKLLSII
-136 SNQEDKI
+136 SNQDDKI
-143 RNLKSK
+143 RNLESR
-149 LKELNEAQK
+149 LQELNEAQK
-158 SIQMPIYKR
+158 GVQMPTYKR
-167 EALFSTQYLNK
+167 EGKSKKVVPDKPELSLGFS
-178 RMGRS
+178 GIS
-183 GKWGASEVKELMWEA
+183 PE
-198 RLLYCFLGKREN
+198 REN

-223 RICMLAEE
+223 RIRMLARE
-231 QTDQLIKFKI
+231 QTDQLSIFKI

-328 TVSCTGIAEN
+328 TVPCTGISEN

-350 DRAANLSKLE
+350 DHAVNLSKLE

-386 PSDHANVS
+386 PSDHAKMP
-394 IENIHDKPCLKTTD
+394 IEKICDKPCLKTTD
-408 SGFTFVPKHT
+408 SFTFVPKHT
-418 NQGVPEAIFSLE
+418 NQGVPEVIFSLE
-430 TAGTTVRGPHQIIW
+430 DAGTTVRGPHQPIW

-464 RICEFCREVFPPS
+464 GICEFCREVFPPS
-477 PTSKEDFL
+477 LTSKEDFL

>member
-6 GEQLNK
+6 GEQLNR
-12 AYEAYRQAC
+12 AYEAFRQAC
-21 MDRDHAVKELQ
+21 MERDHAVKELQ

-69 RGSAHPYIMMHEDIE
+69 RGNAHPYILMHEDIE
-84 TFNLP
+84 TSNLP

-106 LKEQLES
+106 LKEQLDS

-124 SNQKERKLLSVI
+124 SNQKERKLLSII
-136 SNQEDKI
+136 SNQDDKI
-143 RNLKSK
+143 RNLESK
-149 LKELNEAQK
+149 LQELNEAQK
-158 SIQMPIYKR
+158 GIQMPTYKR
-167 EALFSTQYLNK
+167 EVKSK
-178 RMGRS
+178 RVVPDKPELSLGIS
-183 GKWGASEVKELMWEA
+183 GISPE
-198 RLLYCFLGKREN
+198 REN

-223 RICMLAEE
+223 RICMLARE
-231 QTDQLIKFKI
+231 QTDQLSIFKI

-262 EQAEELFKPRVIKD
+262 EQAEELFKPRVIED

-328 TVSCTGIAEN
+328 TVPCTGISEN

-350 DRAANLSKLE
+350 DRAVNLSKLE

-386 PSDHANVS
+386 PSDHAKMP
-394 IENIHDKPCLKTTD
+394 IEKICDKPSLKTTD

-418 NQGVPEAIFSLE
+418 IQGVPEVIFSLE
-430 TAGTTVRGPHQIIW
+430 AAGTTVRGPHQPIW

-456 ADSELNQC
+456 ADSEPNQC
-464 RICEFCREVFPPS
+464 GICEFCREVFPPS
-477 PTSKEDFL
+477 LTSKEDFL

>member
-32 QKTENYMQQIRE
+32 QKTENYMQQIHE

-50 LQNSIIAKLKS
+50 LQNSIIANLKS

-69 RGSAHPYIMMHEDIE
+69 RGNAHPYILMHEDIE
-84 TFNLP
+84 TSNLS
-89 FSQLSEKLNIAK
+89 FSQLSEKLNVAK
-101 QREKL
+101 QKEKL
-106 LKEQLES
+106 LKEQLAS

-124 SNQKERKLLSVI
+124 NNQKERKFISII

-143 RNLKSK
+143 RTLKSR

-158 SIQMPIYKR
+158 GVQMPTYK
-167 EALFSTQYLNK
+167 K
-178 RMGRS
+178 
-183 GKWGASEVKELMWEA
+183 EVKSKKVVPDKPELS
-198 RLLYCFLGKREN
+198 LGFSGISPMPEREN
-210 LETIFQDMKEECH
+210 LETIFQDMKKECH
-223 RICMLAEE
+223 RIRMLARE
-231 QTDQLIKFKI
+231 QTDQLSKFKI

-328 TVSCTGIAEN
+328 TVPCTGIAEN

-350 DRAANLSKLE
+350 DRALNLSKLE
-360 PNSFEAHGIDLMTS
+360 SNSFEAHGVDLMTS

-386 PSDHANVS
+386 PPNHANMP
-394 IENIHDKPCLKTTD
+394 IESTCDKACLKTTD
-408 SGFTFVPKHT
+408 TGFTFVPNHT
-418 NQGVPEAIFSLE
+418 NQGVSEVIFSSSE
-430 TAGTTVRGPHQIIW
+430 AAGTTVRGPHQLVW

-456 ADSELNQC
+456 TDSELNQC
-464 RICEFCREVFPPS
+464 GICEFCREVFPPS
-477 PTSKEDFL
+477 KTSKEDFL

>member
-1 MDKNI
+1 M
-6 GEQLNK
+6 
-12 AYEAYRQAC
+12 
-21 MDRDHAVKELQ
+21 
-32 QKTENYMQQIRE
+32 TENYMQQIRE

-69 RGSAHPYIMMHEDIE
+69 RGNTHPYILMHEDIE
-84 TFNLP
+84 TSNLSL
-89 FSQLSEKLNIAK
+89 SQLSEKLNVAK

-124 SNQKERKLLSVI
+124 NNLKERKLLSII

-143 RNLKSK
+143 RTLKSK

-158 SIQMPIYKR
+158 GVQMPTYKR
-167 EALFSTQYLNK
+167 E
-178 RMGRS
+178 
-183 GKWGASEVKELMWEA
+183 VKSKKVPDKPELS
-198 RLLYCFLGKREN
+198 LGISAISPLPEREN

-223 RICMLAEE
+223 RIRMLARE
-231 QTDQLIKFKI
+231 QTDQLSKFKI

-315 NDSAFLQSTQEKP
+315 NDSAFLQSTREKP
-328 TVSCTGIAEN
+328 TVPCTGVAEN

-350 DRAANLSKLE
+350 DRAVNLSKLE
-360 PNSFEAHGIDLMTS
+360 PNSFEAHGVDLMTS

-386 PSDHANVS
+386 PPNHANMPV
-394 IENIHDKPCLKTTD
+394 ENTCDKTCLKTTD
-408 SGFTFVPKHT
+408 TGFTFVPKHT
-418 NQGVPEAIFSLE
+418 NQGVPEVIFSLE
-430 TAGTTVRGPHQIIW
+430 AAGTTVRGPHQLIW

-456 ADSELNQC
+456 TDSELNQC
-464 RICEFCREVFPPS
+464 GICEFCREVFPPS
-477 PTSKEDFL
+477 ITSKEDFL